1 MELRAE
7 LARLEA
13 VPVSAEDS
21 EDCMVPCLQSVRGH
35 IEQIRDADFRSNL
48 QVIDWSMY
56 PLIFA
61 TTHYTPAPL

>member
-13 VPVSAEDS
+13 VPVSASDS
-21 EDCMVPCLQSVRGH
+21 EDCMVPCLQSVGGH

-48 QVIDWSMY
+48 QVIGGCN
-56 PLIFA
+56 
-61 TTHYTPAPL
+61 H

>member
-13 VPVSAEDS
+13 VPVSASDS

-48 QVIDWSMY
+48 QVIDWRRIS
-56 PLIFA
+56 INIC
-61 TTHYTPAPL
+61 HYTPAPL